1 MAASHMAARICVP
14 STQWDEQVFG
24 DGAKMGTRAANGTRS
39 PADQKKRPLHHFF
52 GAAGVVVPTSLPK
65 LLYKKLLDEP

>member
-1 MAASHMAARICVP
+1 MATRICVP

-24 DGAKMGTRAANGTRS
+24 DEARKGTRAANGTRS

-52 GAAGVVVPTSLPK
+52 GAAGAAGVVVPTSLPK
-65 LLYKKLLDEP
+65 LLYRKLLDEP